1 MQENI
6 NIHIDYEFI
15 NWNKYINL
23 ERANK
28 FLANKIKQEEKSFI
42 VFNVKERY
50 LGEYPIALTIKPHFS
65 HKKSDLDNFRMK
77 GLIDGLVAAGV
88 IENDNLTKINK
99 ITLEPIFDGKTGVDV
114 MICANKKEDKDVL
127 KDFINNLSEEE
138 KNELRKHIAEVEK
151 DG

>member
-6 NIHIDYEFI
+6 NIHIDYDFI

-28 FLANKIKQEEKSFI
+28 FLANKIKQEEKNFI

-99 ITLEPIFDGKTGVDV
+99 ITLEPIFDDKTGVDI
-114 MICANKKEDKDVL
+114 MICANKEKGKDVL
-127 KDFINNLSEEE
+127 KDFINSLSEEE
-138 KNELRKHIAEVEK
+138 KDKLRKHIAEVEK